1 MCAPGDLR
9 ASVEMDALK
18 TSTVCVC
25 DNSSYCQISQC
36 DTAIMQ
42 GGEGIGHRDIQLPNT
57 QEYSLKKQ
65 GMEKHNMQQS
75 VCNITA
81 CPSMMRPLPACAC
94 RIAARNGF
102 PVRQLTQADVNS
114 VLHLTQEE
122 AARKLQISVSVFKRA
137 CKERGFPNCLFYC
150 KVHLIKLKEKKT

>member
-1 MCAPGDLR
+1 
-9 ASVEMDALK
+9 
-18 TSTVCVC
+18 
-25 DNSSYCQISQC
+25 
-36 DTAIMQ
+36 MQ
-42 GGEGIGHRDIQLPNT
+42 GGEGIGGRDIQLPNT

-65 GMEKHNMQQS
+65 CMEKHNMQQS

-137 CKERGFPNCLFYC
+137 CKERGFPKLPLLYYC
-150 KVHLIKLKEKKT
+150 KYLRYS

>member
-25 DNSSYCQISQC
+25 DNSSCCQISQC

-42 GGEGIGHRDIQLPNT
+42 GGEGIGGRDIQLPNT

-137 CKERGFPNCLFYC
+137 CKERGFPKLPLLYYC
-150 KVHLIKLKEKKT
+150 KYI